1 MTINAHLTTLQ
12 IGNIDKLGIQNND
25 YAKYISNN
33 FLHQPNMT
41 QGHSKDI
48 EVPNLNNTPKI
59 LKNPK
64 KITKLNT
71 QKDIQ
76 EDKNSNDKTNTK
88 KILTKVVKKQSTKNE
103 SVISSSMMN

>member
-1 MTINAHLTTLQ
+1 MIINAHLTALQ

-25 YAKYISNN
+25 YAKYITNN
-33 FLHQPNMT
+33 FLHLPSMT

-48 EVPNLNNTPKI
+48 EVSNLNNTPKI
-59 LKNPK
+59 LK

-76 EDKNSNDKTNTK
+76 VEKFSNNKTNTK
-88 KILTKVVKKQSTKNE
+88 KIITKVVKKQSTKNE